1 MNHIRLS
8 ESMKKIF
15 LLLGICIVFSSC
27 RTFIYK
33 KTKINID
40 NSYLNNEIKIKDE
53 NKEGVYRLYCKIDG
67 KVNDVIEMELT
78 DGGKASYKITPKN
91 GRIKFIYDSDWY
103 ENEFKI
109 KIFSN
114 NTPSGYINIVYKFKE
129 IYSYK
134 Y

>member
-1 MNHIRLS
+1 
-8 ESMKKIF
+8 MKKIF
-15 LLLGICIVFSSC
+15 LLLGIFIVFSSC
-27 RTFIYK
+27 STFTYK

-40 NSYLNNEIKIKDE
+40 NSYLNNEIEIKDE
-53 NKEGVYRLYCKIDG
+53 NKGSVYGLYCKIDG

-78 DGGKASYKITPKN
+78 NNDGHVLGKIIPKN
-91 GRIKFIYDSDWY
+91 GRIRFIYDADWY
-103 ENEFKI
+103 SNELKI

-114 NTPSGYINIVYKFKE
+114 NTPSGYINIVYKFKK